1 MCGPTAGAGSGAGR
15 ASELSSNV
23 GACDG
28 WGAARMEIAG
38 TSNTDAQI
46 PTTRRGVHQPS

>member
-1 MCGPTAGAGSGAGR
+1 
-15 ASELSSNV
+15 
-23 GACDG
+23 
-28 WGAARMEIAG
+28 MEIAG